1 MLDGAHTKNIQ
12 YGTFYATHGVLNV
25 GLTSSGFASGDG
37 ILSAIVPTIKILEF
51 VAGSIFANAVVDTSV
66 HLDISGL
73 RLSKVLVMTP
83 SWAPW

>member
-51 VAGSIFANAVVDTSV
+51 VAGSIFANAVVDTSQCPSNILSHDEL
-66 HLDISGL
+66 HLQPL
-73 RLSKVLVMTP
+73 HQ
-83 SWAPW
+83 